1 MTTMVLVHG
10 AFHGSWC
17 FDPLLPELSE
27 RGVDTVT
34 VDLPL
39 TSLSADA
46 AVVTEA
52 LDGCDGPVVLLGHS
66 CGGAVI
72 TVAGTHPAVGQLVYL
87 TAMAPDSG
95 GTASEGPVEIGEGFM
110 AALQVSSDGQLQVDP
125 AQAVAV
131 FYPDADP
138 ATGAAFA
145 GKLRPGSTGG
155 EDLVP
160 SAAWREK
167 PTSYVV
173 CTGDPILLPDAQR
186 AIAARTGARVV
197 EMPGDH
203 SPFLA
208 RPAELADLL
217 VHITT

>member
-1 MTTMVLVHG
+1 MIGPEAGTDRNGQMVPPEAGDGRAVIGSAAMTTMVLVHG

-17 FDPLLPELSE
+17 FDSLLPELTE
-27 RGVDTVT
+27 RGIDTVT

-66 CGGAVI
+66 YGGAVI

-95 GTASEGPVEIGEGFM
+95 GTASEGPVEIGEVFM
-110 AALQVSSDGQLQVDP
+110 AALQVSSDGRLEVDP

-131 FYPDADP
+131 FYPDAEP
-138 ATGAAFA
+138 AT
-145 GKLRPGSTGG
+145 
-155 EDLVP
+155 V
-160 SAAWREK
+160 
-167 PTSYVV
+167 
-173 CTGDPILLPDAQR
+173 
-186 AIAARTGARVV
+186 
-197 EMPGDH
+197 
-203 SPFLA
+203 
-208 RPAELADLL
+208 
-217 VHITT
+217 ITAPP

>member
-17 FDPLLPELSE
+17 FDPLLPELTE
-27 RGVDTVT
+27 RGIDTVT

-52 LDGCDGPVVLLGHS
+52 LDRCDGPVVLLGHS
-66 CGGAVI
+66 YGGAVI
-72 TVAGTHPAVGQLVYL
+72 TVAGTHPAVDQLVYL

-95 GTASEGPVEIGEGFM
+95 GTASEGPVEIGPVFM
-110 AALQVSSDGQLQVDP
+110 AALQVSSDGRLEVDP
-125 AQAVAV
+125 AQAAAV

-145 GKLRPGSTGG
+145 DKLRPGSTGG
-155 EDLVP
+155 DDLVP

-173 CTGDPILLPDAQR
+173 CTDDPILLPEAQR
-186 AIAARTGARVV
+186 AIAARTGAAVV
-197 EMPGDH
+197 EMAGDH
-203 SPFLA
+203 SPFVA

-217 VHITT
+217 VRITA